1 MSDHCGPVWS
11 CWLGLTHHLFSP
23 PGAYVPEGLLTS
35 CTWDYMTF
43 TPSVRAY
50 TMLLFIFVFFLPLL
64 IIIYCYVFIFRAIR
78 STNQS
83 VPSK

>member
-1 MSDHCGPVWS
+1 MSDHNGSVWS
-11 CWLGLTHHLFSP
+11 CWLTLLPPSP

-64 IIIYCYVFIFRAIR
+64 VIIYCYVFIFRAIR